1 MLKELIKLFI
11 RTNGRNPNNLELL
24 QLKFKAAQQ
33 SGKGKVIEFPK
44 ERVTDFTKARPE
56 PGMFDNI
63 FAKMQKDMGKKP
75 KVVKTK
81 GIADKEFK
89 DLHRSFRLNLAKN
102 SREFNEDLATQIMK
116 REIYKDFSDVQR
128 KQFLDDLT
136 SVLKEPLAGGGL
148 AGMLGEPTYADE
160 NHRVPLKGG
169 KLALLE

>member
-1 MLKELIKLFI
+1 MLRELIKLFI
-11 RTNGRNPNNLELL
+11 RTKGRNPNNLELL

-89 DLHRSFRLNLAKN
+89 RLKN
-102 SREFNEDLATQIMK
+102 D
-116 REIYKDFSDVQR
+116 
-128 KQFLDDLT
+128 
-136 SVLKEPLAGGGL
+136 
-148 AGMLGEPTYADE
+148 
-160 NHRVPLKGG
+160 
-169 KLALLE
+169 